1 MLSAAKHLARWAHR
15 CFAALSMTALD
26 RSGAEQLSSAFEP
39 CLRGIYMAL
48 TIGII
53 GLPQSGKTTLF
64 NALTKAGAPIS
75 GYATSTV
82 QANIAVVQV
91 PDPRLE
97 PLAEIFNPEKV
108 TYATVEFVDVAGIG
122 QATQTATGKSEGLS
136 AEFLGHIRNADA
148 LAIVLRTF
156 ENSNVPHIYGD
167 VDPNRDLDSL
177 NAELALT
184 DLATVERRIERT
196 TKAAKSGEKKYQQ
209 ELEVLRLLRDSL
221 NDLRL
226 VRQEELL
233 AQDRAVLSEL
243 FLLTMK
249 PRMYVLNVSEDV
261 LGAANDLLERIA
273 AGEGVDVET
282 LEGELKGIATVAK
295 RAKAEGSEVVAVSAR
310 LEAELAELPEE
321 DAAEYLEAL
330 GLPKLGADRVIQVGY
345 RLLNLITFLTAGE
358 DEVRAWTV
366 TKGAKAPEAAG
377 KIHSDIERG
386 FIRGEVTRFEDFMA
400 SGGSFAAASKKGLQ
414 RLEGKDYVVQDGDI
428 IHFRFNVAK

>member
-1 MLSAAKHLARWAHR
+1 
-15 CFAALSMTALD
+15 
-26 RSGAEQLSSAFEP
+26 
-39 CLRGIYMAL
+39 MAL

-53 GLPQSGKTTLF
+53 GLPQSGKTSLF
-64 NALTKAGAPIS
+64 NALTRAGAPIS

-82 QANIAVVQV
+82 QANLAVVQV
-91 PDPRLE
+91 PDPRLQ
-97 PLAEIFNPEKV
+97 PLADIFKPKKV

-122 QATQTATGKSEGLS
+122 QSTHAATEKREGLS

-156 ENSNVPHIYGD
+156 ENSNVLHIYGD

-196 TKAAKSGEKKYQQ
+196 TKAAKSGDKKYQR
-209 ELEVLRLLRDSL
+209 ELEVLRLLQDAL
-221 NDLRL
+221 NELKL
-226 VRQEELL
+226 ASQVELL
-233 AQDRAVLSEL
+233 AQDHAVLDEL
-243 FLLTMK
+243 FLLTLK

-273 AGEGVDVET
+273 AGEDVDESK
-282 LEGELKGIATVAK
+282 LEGELKGIAAVAK

-321 DAAEYLEAL
+321 DAKEYLESL
-330 GLPKLGADRVIQVGY
+330 GLPRLGTDRVIQVGY

-366 TKGAKAPEAAG
+366 TRGARAPEAAG

-386 FIRGEVTRFEDFMA
+386 FIRAEVTRYDDFMA
-400 SGGSFAAASKKGLQ
+400 SGGSFAAAAKKGLQ

-428 IHFRFNVAK
+428 THFRFNVGKS

>member
-1 MLSAAKHLARWAHR
+1 M
-15 CFAALSMTALD
+15 ALS
-26 RSGAEQLSSAFEP
+26 
-39 CLRGIYMAL
+39 
-48 TIGII
+48 IGII

-82 QANIAVVQV
+82 QANLAVVQV
-91 PDPRLE
+91 PDARLL
-97 PLAEIFNPEKV
+97 PLAEIFKPKKV
-108 TYATVEFVDVAGIG
+108 TYATVEFVDVAGMG
-122 QATQTATGKSEGLS
+122 QDTHTSGEKRGLS

-156 ENSNVPHIYGD
+156 ANSNVPHPYGD
-167 VDPNRDLDSL
+167 IDPNRDLDSL

-184 DLATVERRIERT
+184 DLTTVEKRIERT

-209 ELEVLRLLRDSL
+209 ELEVLRLLQEAL
-221 NDLRL
+221 NDLRP
-226 VRQEELL
+226 VSQVELL
-233 AQDRAVLSEL
+233 AQDRAVLKEL

-261 LGAANDLLERIA
+261 LGAAADLLARIA
-273 AGEGVDVET
+273 AGEDVDEST
-282 LEGELKGIATVAK
+282 QEGELKGIATIAK
-295 RAKAEGSEVVAVSAR
+295 RARAEGAEVVAVSAR
-310 LEAELAELPEE
+310 LEAELAELPEA

-330 GLPKLGADRVIQVGY
+330 GLPMLGADRVIQVGY

-386 FIRGEVTRFEDFMA
+386 FIRAEVTRFEDFMA
-400 SGGSFAAASKKGLQ
+400 CGGSFAAAAKKGLQ
-414 RLEGKDYVVQDGDI
+414 RLEGKDYVIQDGDI
-428 IHFRFNVAK
+428 AHFRFNVGKG

>member
-1 MLSAAKHLARWAHR
+1 
-15 CFAALSMTALD
+15 
-26 RSGAEQLSSAFEP
+26 
-39 CLRGIYMAL
+39 MAL

-82 QANIAVVQV
+82 QANQALVQV
-91 PDPRLE
+91 PDPRLQ
-97 PLAEIFNPEKV
+97 PLAEIFHPKKV
-108 TYATVEFVDVAGIG
+108 TYATVDFVDVAGIG
-122 QATQTATGKSEGLS
+122 QAKHDAGEKGQGLS

-156 ENSNVPHIYGD
+156 ENSNVPHPYNTI
-167 VDPNRDLDSL
+167 DPNRDLDSL

-184 DLATVERRIERT
+184 DLATVEKRIERT
-196 TKAAKSGEKKYQQ
+196 TKAAKSGDKKYQQ
-209 ELEVLRLLRDSL
+209 ELAILRLLQEAL
-221 NDLRL
+221 NDLRP
-226 VRQEELL
+226 VSQVELL
-233 AQDRAVLSEL
+233 PQDHAVLDEL
-243 FLLTMK
+243 FLLTLK

-261 LGAANDLLERIA
+261 LGAANDLLARIA
-273 AGEGVDVET
+273 AGEDVDEAT
-282 LEGELKGIATVAK
+282 LEGELKGIAKIAR
-295 RAKAEGSEVVAVSAR
+295 RAKDEGSEVVAVSAR

-386 FIRGEVTRFEDFMA
+386 FIRAEVTRFDDFMA
-400 SGGSFAAASKKGLQ
+400 TGSFAAASKKGLQ
-414 RLEGKDYVVQDGDI
+414 RLEGKEYVIQDGDI
-428 IHFRFNVAK
+428 AHFRFNVGK

>member
-1 MLSAAKHLARWAHR
+1 
-15 CFAALSMTALD
+15 
-26 RSGAEQLSSAFEP
+26 
-39 CLRGIYMAL
+39 MAL

-64 NALTKAGAPIS
+64 NALTRAGAPIS

-82 QANIAVVQV
+82 QANLAVVQV
-91 PDPRLE
+91 PDARLE
-97 PLAEIFNPEKV
+97 PLAEIFKPKKT
-108 TYATVEFVDVAGIG
+108 TYTTVEFVDVAGMG
-122 QATQTATGKSEGLS
+122 QAVQATREKREGLS

-156 ENSNVPHIYGD
+156 TNSNVPHIYETI
-167 VDPNRDLDSL
+167 DPNRDLDSL

-196 TKAAKSGEKKYQQ
+196 RKAAKSGDKKYQQ
-209 ELEVLRLLRDSL
+209 ELEVLQRLQDAL
-221 NDLRL
+221 NELKL
-226 VRQEELL
+226 ASQLGFSPQEHT
-233 AQDRAVLSEL
+233 VLNEL

-261 LGAANDLLERIA
+261 LGAANDLLEKIRA
-273 AGEGVDVET
+273 DEDVQVDT
-282 LEGELKGIATVAK
+282 LEGELKGIALVAK
-295 RAKAEGSEVVAVSAR
+295 RAKTEGAEVVAVSAR
-310 LEAELAELPEE
+310 LEAELAELSEE
-321 DAAEYLEAL
+321 DAHEYLEAL
-330 GLPKLGADRVIQVGY
+330 GLPQLGADRVIQVGY

-386 FIRGEVTRFEDFMA
+386 FIRAEVTHYDDFM
-400 SGGSFAAASKKGLQ
+400 SVGSFAAA
-414 RLEGKDYVVQDGDI
+414 
-428 IHFRFNVAK
+428 

>member
-1 MLSAAKHLARWAHR
+1 
-15 CFAALSMTALD
+15 
-26 RSGAEQLSSAFEP
+26 
-39 CLRGIYMAL
+39 MAL

-82 QANIAVVQV
+82 QANMAVVQV

-226 VRQEELL
+226 VRQDELL
-233 AQDRAVLSEL
+233 AQDRAVLNEL

-261 LGAANDLLERIA
+261 LGAANNVLERIA
-273 AGEGVDVET
+273 AGEDVDVET

-295 RAKAEGSEVVAVSAR
+295 RAKAEGAEVVAVSAR

-345 RLLNLITFLTAGE
+345 RLLNLITFLTAGD

-386 FIRGEVTRFEDFMA
+386 FIRAEVTRYEDFMT
-400 SGGSFAAASKKGLQ
+400 SGGSFAAAAKKGLQ
-414 RLEGKDYVVQDGDI
+414 RLEGKEYVIQDGDI
-428 IHFRFNVAK
+428 AHFRFNVGKS